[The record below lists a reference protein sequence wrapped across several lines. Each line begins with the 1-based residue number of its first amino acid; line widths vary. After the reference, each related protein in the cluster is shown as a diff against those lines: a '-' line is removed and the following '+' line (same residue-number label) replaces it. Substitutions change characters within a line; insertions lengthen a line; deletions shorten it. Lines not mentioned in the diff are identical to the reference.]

1 MDNKKMSEEEAE
13 AIVEQ
18 VYGEGSILAAYERKI
33 HQLRNLIEVAKF
45 INATLEKETLL
56 ESILYSCQGQMGI
69 TCASIFINDIIND
82 SLFVLETSIG
92 LNPEPKMNID
102 EESPVIDLL
111 KRSDASYITIRKQL
125 KAKAFKSFLT
135 MNKTLKGELIFPL
148 KMKNKLNGFLIL
160 GSKLDGSEFTS
171 KDIWYLSTFTEMASI
186 SVENMILFEVV
197 TLDRMTK
204 LYNHYYF
211 QNRLVEEVNRAVRY
225 LHNLSVVLIDL
236 DFFKQVNDSYGHQ
249 EGDHVLKFFAAL
261 LRKNVRNTDI
271 LARYGGEE
279 FAIILPESDLS
290 KGKEV
295 SEKIREAMAE
305 VNFSSQ
311 PDREIKLTASFGVSS
326 LVKTKAIDEIDL
338 VHLADKALYYS
349 KENGRNRV
357 TLYNEME

>member
-1 MDNKKMSEEEAE
+1 MDGKKISVEEAE
-13 AIVEQ
+13 ENVEML
-18 VYGEGSILAAYERKI
+18 YGEGTILAAYEAKI
-33 HQLRNLIEVAKF
+33 HQLRNLIEVAKI
-45 INATLEKETLL
+45 INSTLEKETLL

-92 LNPEPKMNID
+92 LNSEPEMIID
-102 EESPVIDLL
+102 EDSSVVDLL
-111 KRSDASYITIRKQL
+111 KRSDAPYITIRRQL
-125 KAKAFKSFLT
+125 KAKTFKSFLKL
-135 MNKTLKGELIFPL
+135 NKTLKGELIFPL

-160 GSKLDGSEFTS
+160 GSKLDGSEFS
-171 KDIWYLSTFTEMASI
+171 SRDIWYLSTFTEMASI

-211 QNRLVEEVNRAVRY
+211 QNRLIEEVNRAIRY
-225 LHNLSVVLIDL
+225 LHNLSVILIDL
-236 DFFKQVNDSYGHQ
+236 DLFKTVNDSYGHQ
-249 EGDHVLKFFAAL
+249 EGDHVLKYFASL

-295 SEKIREAMAE
+295 SEKIREAMAG

-311 PDREIKLTASFGVSS
+311 ADRKIKLTASFGVSS
-326 LVKTKAIDEIDL
+326 LVKTKSVDEVDL
-338 VHLADKALYYS
+338 VRLADRALYYS

-357 TLYNEME
+357 TLYTEIE